1 MKPFLNGI
9 KEQHLGRKFHLLIT
23 LKGIVGSPVV
33 IMIGKRLVKGKVRK
47 GLVFYMRKKLS
58 S

>member
-1 MKPFLNGI
+1 MDSFLNGI

-33 IMIGKRLVKGKVRK
+33 IMIGKSLVKGKVSKR
-47 GLVFYMRKKLS
+47 LVFDIR
-58 S
+58 